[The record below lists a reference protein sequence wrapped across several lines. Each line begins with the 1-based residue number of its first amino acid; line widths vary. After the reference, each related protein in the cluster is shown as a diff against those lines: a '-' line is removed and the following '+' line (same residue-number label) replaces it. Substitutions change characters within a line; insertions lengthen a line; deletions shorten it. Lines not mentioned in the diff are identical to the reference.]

1 MEKTLGIVGLGK
13 MGKNIALNLIG
24 KGYTVFAYN
33 RSKPPVEEVV
43 KRGAV
48 AVDSLSDFKSKLQ
61 QPRMVWV
68 MLPAGEVTK
77 EYVSKLVGILDKDDI
92 IIDGSNSFYKDSRE
106 LHDLAAE
113 KGIKYLDA
121 GCSGGPSGALS
132 GMSIMVGGERGTF
145 EYAESLFKD
154 LSVPEGYA
162 YIGPAGSGHFVKMV
176 HNAIEYG
183 MMESI
188 AEGLELVKEGPYKD
202 INMRELCHVW
212 NNGSVIRGYLIEL
225 AERALKKDSKLS
237 SIAPF
242 VADTGEGRW
251 AIQSAIEYGVPFTAI
266 THSLYERFSSRSE
279 YRFGRRMLAALRQ
292 EFGGHEV
299 KKA

>member
-24 KGYTVFAYN
+24 KGYTVLAYN
-33 RSKPPVEEVV
+33 RSKPPVDEVV

-121 GCSGGPSGALS
+121 GCSGGPSGALN
-132 GMSIMVGGERGTF
+132 GMSIMVGGERNTF
-145 EYAESLFKD
+145 EYTESLFKD

-202 INMRELCHVW
+202 IDMRGLCHVW

-279 YRFGRRMLAALRQ
+279 YRFGRRLLAALRQ